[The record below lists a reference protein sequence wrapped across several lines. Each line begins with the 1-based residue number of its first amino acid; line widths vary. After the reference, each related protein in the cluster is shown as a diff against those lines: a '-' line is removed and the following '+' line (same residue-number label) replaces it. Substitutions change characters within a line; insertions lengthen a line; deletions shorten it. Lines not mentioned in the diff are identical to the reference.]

1 MLSSLMALATMAV
14 VQAGPTPAWQDDPH
28 DPRVIGPW
36 RLSCRRDGDLS
47 GWNPVEACGANAEVG
62 KVRLVIA
69 RSATEARTD
78 FVIDGC
84 FSRSGDVALP
94 LPALAR
100 PGSARVRIVRDA
112 LRRTI
117 RAAVAHCAADP
128 ALEAFVISDGDIA
141 AILEGSDGLKDLNRP
156 GA

>member
-14 VQAGPTPAWQDDPH
+14 VQAGPTPAWQDGPR
-28 DPRVIGPW
+28 DPRMIGPW

-62 KVRLVIA
+62 KVRLIIA

-78 FVIDGC
+78 FVVDGC
-84 FSRSGDVALP
+84 SSRAGLVDIPLAALD
-94 LPALAR
+94 R
-100 PGSARVRIVRDA
+100 PGPARARIVRNA

-117 RAAVAHCAADP
+117 RAAVDHCAAGP
-128 ALEAFVISDGDIA
+128 ALGAFVISDGDIA